1 VSAKLFRRQGFSG
14 TSVAE
19 ITTEVDTALSSLYYF
34 FPQGKEQLCEE
45 ALRRSGAAFGEFI
58 EGALDSSSSWT
69 RAVHNLFTQ
78 AAEWLVETDFVEGSP
93 IATVALEVAS
103 SNEALRLVAAE
114 IYGDW
119 LSRITQ
125 PLLDDGVPK
134 VKARKLAV
142 HLLSLLE
149 GALLLCRVQRNTEAL
164 DVARV
169 RAAEAVAEVFH

>member
-1 VSAKLFRRQGFSG
+1 MSAKLFRRQGFSG

-103 SNEALRLVAAE
+103 SNKRYAWWQPRST
-114 IYGDW
+114 GTG
-119 LSRITQ
+119 SRGSPSHSWTT
-125 PLLDDGVPK
+125 
-134 VKARKLAV
+134 AYR
-142 HLLSLLE
+142 
-149 GALLLCRVQRNTEAL
+149 R
-164 DVARV
+164 
-169 RAAEAVAEVFH
+169 